1 MRVSKV
7 VIVGKHVAT
16 AATLSRR
23 RQMKTQEI
31 KQALKT
37 RYGKCAEAGE
47 ATMTCCGAGESDAN
61 SSHAAEHGLYSTA
74 ELSSV
79 PAISRDLSR
88 GCGNPTGFAKLKP
101 GEVVVDFGCGA
112 GIDVIL
118 AAREI
123 TPGGKVIGV
132 DFAPQ
137 MIERA
142 KQAVSEGGLLD
153 AVEFVVADLEQ
164 VTVPDGCADVVTSNC
179 VINLCPDKGAVYRE
193 IFRIL
198 KPGGRVAISD
208 IVYEE
213 KIDPRVRAHL
223 EKTWS
228 GCVGGS
234 IDEESYF
241 KVVDNAGFIDIEVVA
256 RHLLRQ
262 TELEEMACCPGP
274 EFAPKPDE
282 ADLQAVQGKVAS
294 IKFTA
299 AKPAIK
305 S

>member
-1 MRVSKV
+1 
-7 VIVGKHVAT
+7 
-16 AATLSRR
+16 
-23 RQMKTQEI
+23 
-31 KQALKT
+31 
-37 RYGKCAEAGE
+37 
-47 ATMTCCGAGESDAN
+47 MTCCGASEMGADSSRAGES
-61 SSHAAEHGLYSTA
+61 GLYSTA
-74 ELSSV
+74 DLLSI
-79 PAISRDLSR
+79 PEISRGLSR
-88 GCGNPTGFAKLKP
+88 GCGNPTGFARLMP

-118 AAREI
+118 AARKV

-137 MIERA
+137 MIARA
-142 KQAVSEGGLLD
+142 KQAISEAGLLD

-179 VINLCPDKGAVYRE
+179 VINLCPDKNAVYRE

-198 KPGGRVAISD
+198 KPGGRIAISD

-213 KIDPRVRAHL
+213 KIDPTVQARF

-241 KVVDNAGFIDIEVVA
+241 EVLDNAGFTAIAVVA
-256 RHLLRQ
+256 RHLLG
-262 TELEEMACCPGP
+262 EKEVEEMACCPGP
-274 EFAPKPDE
+274 EFTPEPDE
-282 ADLQAVQGKVAS
+282 ADLQVVQGKVAS

-299 AKPAIK
+299 EKPAIN

>member
-1 MRVSKV
+1 MTR
-7 VIVGKHVAT
+7 
-16 AATLSRR
+16 
-23 RQMKTQEI
+23 MKTQEI
-31 KQALKT
+31 KQLLKT

-47 ATMTCCGAGESDAN
+47 ATMTCCSASETGRN
-61 SSHAAEHGLYSTA
+61 SSVAAEHGLYSTA
-74 ELSSV
+74 ELSSL
-79 PAISRDLSR
+79 PEISRGLSR
-88 GCGNPTGFAKLKP
+88 GCGNPTGFAGLTP

-118 AAREI
+118 AARKVI
-123 TPGGKVIGV
+123 PGGQVIGV
-132 DFAPQ
+132 DFSPQ

-142 KQAVSEGGLLD
+142 KQAISEAGLLD

-164 VTVPDGCADVVTSNC
+164 VTAPDGCADVVTSNC
-179 VINLCPDKGAVYRE
+179 VINLCPDKEAVYRE

-208 IVYEE
+208 IVYKE
-213 KIDPRVRAHL
+213 KIDPTVREHF

-241 KVVDNAGFIDIEVVA
+241 KVLDDAGFVDIEVVA
-256 RHLLRQ
+256 RHLLQQR
-262 TELEEMACCPGP
+262 ELEEMACCPGP

-282 ADLQAVQGKVAS
+282 VDLQDVRGKVAS

-299 AKPAIK
+299 AKPPING
-305 S
+305 

>member
-1 MRVSKV
+1 
-7 VIVGKHVAT
+7 
-16 AATLSRR
+16 
-23 RQMKTQEI
+23 MKTQEI
-31 KQALKT
+31 KQLIKT

-47 ATMTCCGAGESDAN
+47 ATMTCCGASNPGA
-61 SSHAAEHGLYSTA
+61 SSSLAAECGLYSTA

-79 PAISRDLSR
+79 PEISRGLSR
-88 GCGNPTGFAKLKP
+88 GCGNPTGFAGLKP

-118 AAREI
+118 AARKVA
-123 TPGGKVIGV
+123 PDGKVIGV

-142 KQAVSEGGLLD
+142 KQAVSEAGLLD
-153 AVEFVVADLEQ
+153 AVELVVADLEQ

-208 IVYEE
+208 IVHEE
-213 KIDPRVRAHL
+213 KIDPTVRAHF

-241 KVVDNAGFIDIEVVA
+241 KILDNAGFAEIEIIA
-256 RHLLRQ
+256 RHLLRE

-274 EFAPKPDE
+274 EFAPGPDE
-282 ADLQAVQGKVAS
+282 ADLQVVQGKVAS

-299 AKPAIK
+299 AKPPIN